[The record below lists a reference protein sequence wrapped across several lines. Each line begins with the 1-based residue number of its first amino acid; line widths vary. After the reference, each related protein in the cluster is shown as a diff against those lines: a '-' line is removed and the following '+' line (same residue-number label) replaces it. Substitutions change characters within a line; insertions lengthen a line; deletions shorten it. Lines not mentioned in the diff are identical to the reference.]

1 MITEEQP
8 QPQQQGF
15 MHWLKESVTVK
26 LIFIAVLILVLLIP
40 QALIDGLIA
49 ERSGRQAQA
58 IKAVSDQYSGEQL
71 IQGPVLVIPYRD
83 HQTITD
89 TQGKQSTEDVIEN
102 LYILPNELHYKGNV
116 NTDTLH
122 RGIYRVPVYNGS
134 IKVSGNFIR
143 ADLASLSL
151 SPDQLMPEKATIIF
165 SISDLKGLKT
175 NPQVKIA
182 DQIAAVSPAVN
193 NGVLPNGLQAPV
205 NLKDQLTGVVPFE
218 FILDLKGSQE
228 LSFLHAGKT
237 TDVELTGNWPS
248 PSFDGRYLPDTRVVN
263 DKGFSARW
271 RMLYYNRPFPQQW
284 TKDESVITNSKK
296 TEDAIF
302 GVKLKL
308 PVDQYQQ
315 TTRTSK
321 YAILIILLTFVSL
334 FLAEVIGKQKVHVF
348 NYILIGA
355 AMVIYYTLLLSF
367 SEQVGYS
374 IAYLIA
380 SVATVALI
388 SIFLASLL
396 KNRKAAIIFSVILS
410 LFYSFIYVII
420 QLEDLSLLIGSI
432 ALFIIIAALMY
443 SSRKINW
450 DKP

>member
-26 LIFIAVLILVLLIP
+26 LIFIAILVLILLIP
-40 QALIDGLIA
+40 QALIDGLIN
-49 ERSGRQAQA
+49 ERSSRQDQA
-58 IKAVSDQYSGEQL
+58 IKAVSDQYSGNQL
-71 IQGPVLVIPYRD
+71 IQGPILVIPYHD
-83 HQTITD
+83 HVIETD
-89 TQGKQSTEDVIEN
+89 SQGKQSTKEVTEN
-102 LYILPNELHYKGNV
+102 LFVLPNELKYKGNI

-122 RGIYRVPVYNGS
+122 RGIYKVPVYNGT
-134 IKVSGNFIR
+134 IKVSGNFTK
-143 ADLASLSL
+143 ADLGILSL
-151 SPDQLMPEKATIIF
+151 SEDQLMPEKASLVF

-182 DQIAAVSPAVN
+182 GQTLQVAPVAGD
-193 NGVLPNGLQAPV
+193 GVLPNGLRVQA
-205 NLKDQLTGVVPFE
+205 NITGLLNGPIPFE
-218 FILDLKGSQE
+218 FDLDLKGSEE
-228 LSFLHAGKT
+228 LSFLHLGKT

-248 PSFDGRYLPDTRVVN
+248 PSFDGRFLPDNRVVN

-284 TKDESVITNSKK
+284 TRDATLITGSKK
-296 TEDAIF
+296 TDDATF

-321 YAILIILLTFVSL
+321 YAILIIMLTFVSL
-334 FLAEVIGKQKVHVF
+334 FLTEMIGKQKVHVF

-374 IAYLIA
+374 LAYLIA
-380 SVATVALI
+380 SIATVALI
-388 SIFLASLL
+388 SIFLGSLL

-420 QLEDLSLLIGSI
+420 QLEDFSLLIGSI